1 MARLPAGHGDDAL
14 NNSLGFADPASM
26 FRYFSKASWS
36 PNGINWGHF
45 YDPKVDA
52 LLTQAQDSFD
62 PTQQTKLLAEAHGRI
77 VDDAPW
83 LFVVHDLNPRALS
96 PKVKGFDAGAELV
109 PGFHPRHGRVTRALR
124 PICRWLASWRGASA
138 AHRANPVRRVGRR
151 LRPHPH
157 DPGQPARHPAAARG
171 AKVRRR
177 SPAQRIRFRPPALH
191 PVPGMARPGV
201 ARQPRHLDV
210 HRARGHARAAAPA
223 PRAIPW

>member
-1 MARLPAGHGDDAL
+1 MLPEPMNEIIQQEVKPIGFDLHFDVVEWGTMLVAKRNGPDSPAGHGDDAL

-62 PTQQTKLLAEAHGRI
+62 PTQQTKLLAEAHSRI

-96 PKVKGFDAGAELV
+96 PKVKGFV
-109 PGFHPRHGRVTRALR
+109 
-124 PICRWLASWRGASA
+124 
-138 AHRANPVRRVGRR
+138 
-151 LRPHPH
+151 
-157 DPGQPARHPAAARG
+157 
-171 AKVRRR
+171 
-177 SPAQRIRFRPPALH
+177 PAQSWYQDFTH
-191 PVPGMARPGV
+191 VTV
-201 ARQPRHLDV
+201 E
-210 HRARGHARAAAPA
+210 
-223 PRAIPW
+223 